1 MLGTGAGHRNITF
14 WFLLTPWT
22 PTAWLGPLRR
32 AQEISQQNHD
42 FGSLDSNLF
51 SKSTNRCAW
60 AWVCSSLSPFGA
72 WPPLGFVIQSPP
84 PCSLP
89 GVRRPLPNPHG
100 VQSSAGSRCYQVRPP
115 GSQIGGRQRRNE
127 EEVGVSELAGQGRGG
142 LGGLNRIRSV

>member
-1 MLGTGAGHRNITF
+1 MLDTRISLFGFSLHLG
-14 WFLLTPWT
+14 LPLP
-22 PTAWLGPLRR
+22 WLGPLRG
-32 AQEISQQNHD
+32 AQEIAQQNQD

-51 SKSTNRCAW
+51 SKSTSRCGW

-72 WPPLGFVIQSPP
+72 WSPLGFVIQRPP

-100 VQSSAGSRCYQVRPP
+100 VQSSAGSRATRCAP

>member
-1 MLGTGAGHRNITF
+1 MLGTGFTL

-22 PTAWLGPLRR
+22 PTAWLGPLRGD
-32 AQEISQQNHD
+32 QEIAQQSHD

-51 SKSTNRCAW
+51 SKSTRRCGW

-72 WPPLGFVIQSPP
+72 WPPLSFVIQSPP

-100 VQSSAGSRCYQVRPP
+100 VQSPAGSWCYQVRPRKP
-115 GSQIGGRQRRNE
+115 NRGQAE
-127 EEVGVSELAGQGRGG
+127 EERRGG
-142 LGGLNRIRSV
+142 GGIRAGWAGPRGTGRS